1 MGLAE
6 AASAKMAKEE
16 DAGGDAAPAGAGP
29 PAGEAPQLGAGPV
42 VAAVAIAVL
51 LGSDYLGLD
60 LFGSKGQAAKGPGIA
75 GVGEA
80 EGGAAE
86 AAYTDITAELGAD
99 PADLAGA
106 DAFSQG
112 GKMHVSFCSS

>member
-1 MGLAE
+1 
-6 AASAKMAKEE
+6 MAKEE
-16 DAGGDAAPAGAGP
+16 DAGGDAAPAGAGA
-29 PAGEAPQLGAGPV
+29 PAGEAQAPQLGAGPV

-60 LFGSKGQAAKGPGIA
+60 LFGSKGQAEAKGPGIA

>member
-1 MGLAE
+1 
-6 AASAKMAKEE
+6 MAKDDEPK
-16 DAGGDAAPAGAGP
+16 ANGAAPPAAEGAEGAAGA
-29 PAGEAPQLGAGPV
+29 APQLGAGPV

-60 LFGSKGQAAKGPGIA
+60 LFGSKGKAEKGGPGIA

-86 AAYTDITAELGAD
+86 ATYTDITAELGAD
-99 PADLAGA
+99 PAGLAGA